1 MVAPKVRHLHLLNAG
16 PNAHAVAKTNLARVG
31 NVSFHLTDVRD
42 IPLDAARSI
51 SRSIRR
57 PAPRA

>member
-42 IPLDAARSI
+42 IPLDDGSLDFAFH
-51 SRSIRR
+51 
-57 PAPRA
+57 